1 MADEYH
7 VVVKGHD
14 AVDVTLGCDQ
24 LPVVLCVQFWRTL
37 VSHLLH
43 PTQAWMAIWFAASYW
58 AVSGHEVAAF
68 PKYTEISRCVQFR

>member
-37 VSHLLH
+37 VSRLRFAQLKYGWLFGLL
-43 PTQAWMAIWFAASYW
+43 PT
-58 AVSGHEVAAF
+58 GHEVATF
-68 PKYTEISRCVQFR
+68 PRYTEISRYVQFR